1 MPRFELTEE
10 QVNELANLLQNE
22 IDYINDTADD
32 PNDADYIQAHHA
44 KGVYED
50 ILAILDSE

>member
-1 MPRFELTEE
+1 MPKFELSEE

-32 PNDADYIQAHHA
+32 PTDADYIQAHHS
-44 KGVYED
+44 KGVYEE
-50 ILAILDSE
+50 ILALLDDE

>member
-1 MPRFELTEE
+1 MPKFEMTQG
-10 QVNELANLLQNE
+10 QVNELSNLLQNE
-22 IDYINDTADD
+22 IDYIDDTADD
-32 PNDADYIQAHHA
+32 PNDADYIQAHHS